1 MQAKQAVAMKQQEH
15 DDNEEIVIQRPVI
28 ENELRFTYD
37 QIRYVCCDSD
47 ASYSFDDCIVQLDWI
62 PKLVISPI
70 IQIQI
75 QILIQME
82 SIPNHIRNQNQYRN
96 QMD

>member
-1 MQAKQAVAMKQQEH
+1 MKQQEH
-15 DDNEEIVIQRPVI
+15 DDNDEIVIQRPVI

-62 PKLVISPI
+62 PKLVIFPETDKI
-70 IQIQI
+70 RAEIFAIQ
-75 QILIQME
+75 
-82 SIPNHIRNQNQYRN
+82 HIDFIAYITWNLEKRNVTL
-96 QMD
+96 

>member
-70 IQIQI
+70 ILILIQIQI
-75 QILIQME
+75 QILILILILILIQILILILM
-82 SIPNHIRNQNQYRN
+82 
-96 QMD
+96 